1 VKPAP
6 NWTSNHGHAPEKRH
20 IYARLPPAVG
30 RYLYQVLSLPYLLA
44 IIEDQA
50 PIREALQGYLDAQPE
65 FRCVLVASSVEEF
78 LTLLAT
84 AAVRPQL
91 VLSDIGLPGGL
102 SGIEGLPLIHAQLP
116 ATQVVM
122 LSVYADAERVYQAL
136 CAGAIGYLVKD
147 TPLSQLKEHILQV
160 AAGGSPMSPG
170 IARHVVQA
178 FQRLGQRPSSAAKEP
193 LTAREIEIVRG
204 IEDGLSYKLLADRL
218 HISLDTVRNHIRS
231 VYRKLQV
238 NSKGELLAQSLRR
251 SR

>member
-6 NWTSNHGHAPEKRH
+6 DWTSNHGHAPEKRH
-20 IYARLPPAVG
+20 IYARLPLAVG
-30 RYLYQVLSLPYLLA
+30 RYLYQVLTLPYLLA

-84 AAVRPQL
+84 AAVHPQL

-116 ATQVVM
+116 DTQVVM

-147 TPLSQLKEHILQV
+147 TPLNQLKEHILQV

>member
-1 VKPAP
+1 
-6 NWTSNHGHAPEKRH
+6 
-20 IYARLPPAVG
+20 
-30 RYLYQVLSLPYLLA
+30 VLSLPYLLA

-147 TPLSQLKEHILQV
+147 TPLNQLKEHILQV